1 MALPTR
7 EERRELLLRTIL
19 TMLPDANEEDVVRGI
34 DSGELTLSPE
44 GMTRPR
50 SVYFDITPIE
60 DGREEKTSYQRWKD
74 LKALWERLTTTVLPI
89 EFAKDPRR
97 AFTKDC
103 GKCGGTGYAKN
114 GFSGCSVCRPRW
126 ERDPRGWVEYPIP
139 PGALEMLT
147 FASLGVS
154 WIQEVEE
161 RVLEAVRDVEPC
173 NRVAWLIGLNA
184 TLQNNTI
191 RRNDPASSVGW
202 ARWSDKDHRGVRH
215 VFVDGSVGLLKY
227 DSSIRA
233 RPDHDYVPHEF
244 RKFAEV
250 GRWLYRRGLGLGY
263 TAHGIAG
270 IYCPIVPY
278 ATDRNGLIYPR
289 PLLEAGCEFG
299 AAL

>member
-34 DSGELTLSPE
+34 DSGELTLNPD

-50 SVYFDITPIE
+50 SVCF
-60 DGREEKTSYQRWKD
+60 GKD
-74 LKALWERLTTTVLPI
+74 LKTLWERLTTTVLPT
-89 EFAKDPRR
+89 EFTKTPRR
-97 AFTKDC
+97 VFTKDC
-103 GKCGGTGYAKN
+103 GKCGGTGYARN

-126 ERDPRGWVEYPIP
+126 ERDPRGWVEYPTP
-139 PGALEMLT
+139 PGTLEMLT
-147 FASLGVS
+147 FASLGAP

-173 NRVAWLIGLNA
+173 DRVAWLIGLDA

-191 RRNDPASSVGW
+191 HRNDPASSVGW
-202 ARWSDKDHRGVRH
+202 ARWSDKDHRGVRY
-215 VFVDGSVGLLKY
+215 VLVDGSVTLQAH
-227 DSSIRA
+227 DSTSCIAPGHRSI
-233 RPDHDYVPHEF
+233 PQEF

-250 GRWLYRRGLGLGY
+250 GRWLYRQGLGLGY

-278 ATDRNGLIYPR
+278 ATDRNGLIYPC